1 MVGGNDKAEKTMCA
15 WLATAFPSYI
25 CKVLGDGCEMS
36 NSIEGR
42 LPFLDTKLWNI
53 ASKLPTSMKM
63 SKTSEKIAMRRAL
76 RDFVTPE
83 IRTRPKQPFQVPP
96 ISALCS
102 KHKWKNY
109 VEWLTESHGG
119 EVVDNTKLRD
129 FMLKLKTKSVEEQ
142 AVDEPVWMIIASY
155 KTLVS
160 SLFGNGSSLMEEEK
174 KRN

>member
-1 MVGGNDKAEKTMCA
+1 M
-15 WLATAFPSYI
+15 
-25 CKVLGDGCEMS
+25 
-36 NSIEGR
+36 
-42 LPFLDTKLWNI
+42 
-53 ASKLPTSMKM
+53 
-63 SKTSEKIAMRRAL
+63 L
-76 RDFVTPE
+76 RDAVAGLVPDE
-83 IRTRPKQPFQVPP
+83 VRLRPKQPFQVPP

-102 KHKWKNY
+102 KHRWKNY

-119 EVVDNTKLRD
+119 EVVDNTKLRN
-129 FMLKLKTKSVEEQ
+129 FMLELKTKSVEEQ